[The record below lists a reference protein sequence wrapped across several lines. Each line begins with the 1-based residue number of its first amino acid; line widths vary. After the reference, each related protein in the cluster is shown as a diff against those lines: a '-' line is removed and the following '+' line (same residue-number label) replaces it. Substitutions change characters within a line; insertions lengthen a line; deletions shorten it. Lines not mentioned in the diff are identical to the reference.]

1 MSDLDKL
8 EFSKQVVELQKQVQ
22 EMEAEAEADAKDK
35 PPKDEVSAPH
45 SQLTTYKL

>member
-8 EFSKQVVELQKQVQ
+8 EFSKQVMELQKQVQ
-22 EMEAEAEADAKDK
+22 EMEAEADAKDK